1 MTLLSVSNVFH
12 TTGKKKRKKRKII
25 DTRNNTPLWEVE
37 GKKKVTG
44 CSRTGERLRAFT
56 VSKIQFKKELT
67 CGNTASIL

>member
-1 MTLLSVSNVFH
+1 MFFTLQ
-12 TTGKKKRKKRKII
+12 GKKKRKVI

-37 GKKKVTG
+37 GKKVTG

-56 VSKIQFKKELT
+56 ASKIQIKKELT